1 VLTCRVRNR
10 SPRPLEQRGGAKPD
24 FDPLLK
30 KADGAKSESL
40 TTIANPKKDV
50 WCKDFNQYGG
60 PWIMGPVMA
69 NCVRRSNA
77 LLGYS
82 SRLTFADYM
91 LRGHPSFTETLS
103 MKCFETLVGAA
114 VMAPSVFARFLPAPG
129 EGPSREAM
137 DAGYLKLH
145 AVGKMVDKSS
155 GATTGLT
162 STYHFPLDTGYLM
175 TAQMLV
181 QTGMLLLEKKG
192 AGGVLTPAVALGSD
206 IVVRL
211 EKELDAKLEISV
223 A

>member
-1 VLTCRVRNR
+1 
-10 SPRPLEQRGGAKPD
+10 
-24 FDPLLK
+24 
-30 KADGAKSESL
+30 
-40 TTIANPKKDV
+40 
-50 WCKDFNQYGG
+50 
-60 PWIMGPVMA
+60 MGPVMA

-91 LRGHPSFTETLS
+91 LRGHPSFAETLS
-103 MKCFETLVGAA
+103 MRCFETLVGAA
-114 VMAPSVFARFLPAPG
+114 VFAPSVFARFLPAPG

-137 DAGYLKLH
+137 DAGFLKLH

-155 GATTGLT
+155 GATTGRLT

-181 QTGMLLLEKKG
+181 QTGMLLLERKEG
-192 AGGVLTPAVALGSD
+192 VGGVLTPAVALGSD